1 MVTAYSSNSEHAGF
15 RVSLSY
21 CSIRVDPGL
30 LSFMQFRGANLYL
43 EIGEDSEQTT
53 LFSLECGVL

>member
-1 MVTAYSSNSEHAGF
+1 MQ
-15 RVSLSY
+15 VSVYLNY
-21 CSIRVDPGL
+21 CCIRLDSLL

-43 EIGEDSEQTT
+43 EIGEASEQMT

>member
-21 CSIRVDPGL
+21 CSIRVDPWL
-30 LSFMQFRGANLYL
+30 LSFMQFRGANLYF
-43 EIGEDSEQTT
+43 EIGEDSEQVT